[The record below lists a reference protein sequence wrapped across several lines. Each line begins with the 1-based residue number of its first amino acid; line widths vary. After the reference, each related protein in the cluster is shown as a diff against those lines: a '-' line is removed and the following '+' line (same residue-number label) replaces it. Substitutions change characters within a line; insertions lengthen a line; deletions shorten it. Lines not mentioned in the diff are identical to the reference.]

1 MGASLFLSFY
11 RDRTTIRGSSYRRG
25 VSRTARQIDR
35 RPHQVRGPNPTARA
49 SRPSESFA
57 STPLAPRSR
66 VEASLPNRLRPR
78 ERGGNPVSN
87 GRHPSAGRETRGSE
101 MPGDNVRLAVYAR
114 LSDGLVLASH
124 KGRATDAAKDTAK
137 KVLESGNLK
146 PNAQLTVTVTP
157 EIGTLHLAAGDVDVV
172 AVITATEYPRRAAFK
187 LLDEIRGQVSEAA
200 ISAED
205 VAGATK
211 EGALESLLPFLR
223 DACLRYE
230 DLAEVDKL
238 TAVGAQVDEVK
249 ATMEG
254 NINRML
260 DNAETVGAVEDK
272 SEALRAG
279 AQQFQR
285 RSDNVRRMMW
295 WRLVKLKIIF
305 GTLVI
310 CILGYIIVPIISAA
324 NDDSK

>member
-1 MGASLFLSFY
+1 
-11 RDRTTIRGSSYRRG
+11 
-25 VSRTARQIDR
+25 
-35 RPHQVRGPNPTARA
+35 
-49 SRPSESFA
+49 
-57 STPLAPRSR
+57 
-66 VEASLPNRLRPR
+66 
-78 ERGGNPVSN
+78 
-87 GRHPSAGRETRGSE
+87 

-205 VAGATK
+205 LAGATK
-211 EGALESLLPFLR
+211 EGALKSLLPFLR

>member
-1 MGASLFLSFY
+1 
-11 RDRTTIRGSSYRRG
+11 
-25 VSRTARQIDR
+25 
-35 RPHQVRGPNPTARA
+35 
-49 SRPSESFA
+49 
-57 STPLAPRSR
+57 
-66 VEASLPNRLRPR
+66 
-78 ERGGNPVSN
+78 
-87 GRHPSAGRETRGSE
+87 

-124 KGRATDAAKDTAK
+124 KGRATDAANTAK

-205 VAGATK
+205 VAEATK
-211 EGALESLLPFLR
+211 EGALKSLLPFLR
-223 DACLRYE
+223 DRAGYE

-272 SEALRAG
+272 SRRCAPG

-295 WRLVKLKIIF
+295 WRLVKLKIINL